1 MRGAPDVAA
10 SRVGSAESPVTV
22 LCIDGDS
29 LDRAQGLSDRLDAP
43 VAVCEAGC
51 SEAAFIPEPGPLY
64 LKVSRDGLSLMRD
77 GMELR
82 PDFAEMLPR
91 IKQGALQREML
102 VKAARV
108 KGVEAP
114 RAVDA
119 TAGLGEDSLLL
130 AAAGFT
136 VTLCEADP
144 VIAALLED
152 ALARASAHEVLGPA
166 TAGLGEDSLLLAA
179 AGFTVTLCE
188 ADPVIAA
195 LLEDALA
202 RASAHEVLGPIV
214 ERMHLVAGDSRI
226 ALERA
231 GASTGAQPDV
241 VYLDPMFPGRTKS
254 AAVKKKFQLIHGA
267 GDSRIALE
275 RAGASTGAQPDV
287 VYLDPM
293 FPGRTKSAAVKKK
306 FQLIHGLERPTE
318 PLDEESLLQAALAAR
333 PRKVV
338 IKRPVKG
345 PYLAGVKPSHSIA
358 GKAVRYDCIV
368 PSR

>member
-10 SRVGSAESPVTV
+10 SGVGSTESPVTV
-22 LCIDGDS
+22 LCVDGDS
-29 LDRAQGLSDRLDAP
+29 LDRAQGLSDRLGAP
-43 VAVCEAGC
+43 LAVDGADFPSRHFEQGPHL
-51 SEAAFIPEPGPLY
+51 SGAAFIPEPGLLY

-152 ALARASAHEVLGPA
+152 ALARASAHEVLGP
-166 TAGLGEDSLLLAA
+166 
-179 AGFTVTLCE
+179 
-188 ADPVIAA
+188 
-195 LLEDALA
+195 
-202 RASAHEVLGPIV
+202 IV

-226 ALERA
+226 
-231 GASTGAQPDV
+231 T
-241 VYLDPMFPGRTKS
+241 
-254 AAVKKKFQLIHGA
+254 
-267 GDSRIALE
+267 LE

-318 PLDEESLLQAALAAR
+318 PLDEESLLQAAFAAH

-345 PYLAGVKPSHSIA
+345 PHLAGVKPSHAIA

-368 PSR
+368 PPR

>member
-1 MRGAPDVAA
+1 MTGSRIEDGGMRGAPDVAA

-29 LDRAQGLSDRLDAP
+29 LDRAQGLSDRLAAP
-43 VAVCEAGC
+43 LAVCEPGC
-51 SEAAFIPEPGPLY
+51 SEAAFIPEPGFLY

-152 ALARASAHEVLGPA
+152 ALARASAHEVLGP
-166 TAGLGEDSLLLAA
+166 
-179 AGFTVTLCE
+179 
-188 ADPVIAA
+188 
-195 LLEDALA
+195 
-202 RASAHEVLGPIV
+202 IV
-214 ERMHLVAGDSRI
+214 ERMHLV
-226 ALERA
+226 
-231 GASTGAQPDV
+231 
-241 VYLDPMFPGRTKS
+241 
-254 AAVKKKFQLIHGA
+254 A

-318 PLDEESLLQAALAAR
+318 PLDEESLLQAALAAH

-345 PYLAGVKPSHSIA
+345 PHLAGVKPSHAIA

-368 PSR
+368 PPR

>member
-10 SRVGSAESPVTV
+10 SGVGSTESPVTV
-22 LCIDGDS
+22 LCVDGDS
-29 LDRAQGLSDRLDAP
+29 LDRAQGLSDRLGAP
-43 VAVCEAGC
+43 LAVDGADFPSRHFEQGPHL
-51 SEAAFIPEPGPLY
+51 SGAAFIPEPGRLY

-144 VIAALLED
+144 VIAALL
-152 ALARASAHEVLGPA
+152 A
-166 TAGLGEDSLLLAA
+166 
-179 AGFTVTLCE
+179 
-188 ADPVIAA
+188 
-195 LLEDALA
+195 DALA

-226 ALERA
+226 
-231 GASTGAQPDV
+231 T
-241 VYLDPMFPGRTKS
+241 
-254 AAVKKKFQLIHGA
+254 
-267 GDSRIALE
+267 LE

-345 PYLAGVKPSHSIA
+345 PYLAGVKPSHAIA

-368 PSR
+368 PPR